1 MKEILIQLVTAFLGA
16 LGFAL
21 LFGLHKRHL
30 FFASLGGMITWGI
43 YLLIHIFLQTPFLA
57 NLIASVFAVSPFLA
71 NLIASVFA
79 VSFAEA
85 LAHWRK
91 CPATLFVMPSII
103 PLVPGS
109 SLYYTMSYAV
119 QNDLDKAHIYGQQT
133 LITALAIAAGI
144 SFVTACRELHAAR
157 R

>member
-1 MKEILIQLVTAFLGA
+1 MIEIFIQLVTAFLGA

-43 YLLIHIFLQTPFLA
+43 YLSVHSVLKSPFLA
-57 NLIASVFAVSPFLA
+57 NLAASVFAVSL
-71 NLIASVFA
+71 
-79 VSFAEA
+79 AEA

-91 CPATLFVMPSII
+91 CPATLFVMPSIV

-119 QNDLDKAHIYGQQT
+119 QNDFETAHVFGHQT

-157 R
+157 K

>member
-1 MKEILIQLVTAFLGA
+1 MKEILIQLMTAFLGA

-57 NLIASVFAVSPFLA
+57 NLIASVFAVS
-71 NLIASVFA
+71 
-79 VSFAEA
+79 FAEA

-109 SLYYTMSYAV
+109 SLHLPLPPESVLLQPAVSCMLPEDESSYRPADCLLFYRFLTNCGV
-119 QNDLDKAHIYGQQT
+119 KE
-133 LITALAIAAGI
+133 
-144 SFVTACRELHAAR
+144 V
-157 R
+157 

>member
-16 LGFAL
+16 LGVAL

-57 NLIASVFAVSPFLA
+57 NLIASVFAVS
-71 NLIASVFA
+71 
-79 VSFAEA
+79 FAEA

-91 CPATLFVMPSII
+91 CPATLFVMPSIV